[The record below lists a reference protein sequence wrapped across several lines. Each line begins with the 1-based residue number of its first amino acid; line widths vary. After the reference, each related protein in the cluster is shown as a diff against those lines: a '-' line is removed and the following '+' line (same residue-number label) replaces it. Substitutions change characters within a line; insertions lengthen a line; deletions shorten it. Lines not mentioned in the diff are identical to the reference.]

1 MKFKIGDKVKYD
13 GGEWLFYGSVNAIF
27 DHSISP
33 CYRINVDK
41 IIKKSCKLS
50 ITQFEFELEADD
62 ETAEI
67 TENEILTEKIYA
79 KLEEIESAATIFKHE
94 IEESK
99 RLNLLMDS
107 VIEKQKASEVREN
120 KQPKQEK
127 GRRLKQQ
134 TQKQELEQEQV
145 AALPSTVFESV
156 VEIIEPVK
164 KKIGRPKKIQIA
176 EQKPVKK
183 KATWY
188 ENFEKYKNGDRS
200 NAINTWATQNR
211 KEYKTGKM
219 NEEKKDLL
227 IGIRFPLMI
236 VRKKR

>member
-41 IIKKSCKLS
+41 IIKKSCKFS
-50 ITQFEFELEADD
+50 ITQFEFEIESDD
-62 ETAEI
+62 EATDV

-79 KLEEIESAATIFKHE
+79 KLEEIENAATIFKHE

-107 VIEKQKASEVREN
+107 VLEKQKAAEVQEN
-120 KQPKQEK
+120 KRGGQPKQEK

-134 TQKQELEQEQV
+134 TQKQKLEQEQV
-145 AALPSTVFESV
+145 AVAKPSTVSENVSAV
-156 VEIIEPVK
+156 VDVE
-164 KKIGRPKKIQIA
+164 
-176 EQKPVKK
+176 
-183 KATWY
+183 
-188 ENFEKYKNGDRS
+188 
-200 NAINTWATQNR
+200 
-211 KEYKTGKM
+211 
-219 NEEKKDLL
+219 L
-227 IGIRFPLMI
+227 
-236 VRKKR
+236 